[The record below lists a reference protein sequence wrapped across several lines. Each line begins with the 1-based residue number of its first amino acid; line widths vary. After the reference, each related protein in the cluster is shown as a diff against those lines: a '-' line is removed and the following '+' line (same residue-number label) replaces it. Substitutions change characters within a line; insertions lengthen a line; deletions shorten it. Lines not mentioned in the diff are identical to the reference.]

1 MSDLMYLLWFADIV
15 ETINAI
21 CNIVFV
27 VCGLFTAVA
36 AFFVVIYHDEYDYT
50 KSIIIM
56 IRWCC
61 LALVISGACAILMP
75 SKLTMYAGMGDLC
88 MEKIQKNEI
97 GREVVDI
104 LSIRLQ
110 RMKQEEERFLKE
122 KK

>member
-1 MSDLMYLLWFADIV
+1 MSDLMTLLWFADIV
-15 ETINAI
+15 WMLNAI

-27 VCGLFTAVA
+27 VCGLLAVVA
-36 AFFVVIYHDEYDYT
+36 TFFIIVNYEEYAEMKPIVV
-50 KSIIIM
+50 M

-61 LALVISGACAILMP
+61 LCLVLSGVCATFMP
-75 SKLTMYAGMGDLC
+75 SKLTMYAGLGDLS

-110 RMKQEEERFLKE
+110 RMKQEEEGFLKE